1 MAEKLGNNYPNP
13 LDNFRSYSYHFILTV
28 APSSEVVRQLV
39 GDKEGLQSPLFAA
52 VEKAGLGDKVSIKN
66 SEAYLLV
73 DSRRFSQYSITAVE
87 MDHVYGTGSRVNP
100 TKPIGALTMKLT
112 DTTGLSFFNLLMDV
126 MRNRI
131 KSSQISA
138 FFLLTILFVGH
149 DDDGNTRTVS
159 TCFIP
164 LTLATMGFEFTS
176 SGSLFDL
183 QFFETEGGPQNGS
196 VVQQVDYLG
205 KINSISTMKK
215 ENTLGGALQVL
226 EDQLN
231 IQSLEFYQ
239 KFYNDK
245 LKKSGSS
252 SNNELKLGK
261 LVQYMITIPD
271 KWKNFR
277 ITTASRSKNKE
288 GMFKSSKPLPT
299 TKENVKSDVTVSQTN
314 QENRYF
320 QFTFSQTTTITDA
333 IKSILESSKEFL
345 ELASEDLRKQG
356 RAIAAKT
363 VTSFTSDNS
372 TFTIH
377 FDIYEHMIPKI
388 DEKTGTLTSGNPSRA
403 TIGSEVK
410 NLITYD
416 YIFTGKNSHIKDLKI
431 QYHPAAAVAALSVDL
446 EIGQARFA
454 DNAAAGQKKSDVS
467 NIVIG
472 APKTR
477 DLAPQIG
484 ENDPILLPMI
494 SKDQAQN
501 NTAQKNEEYGKEES
515 TSILRA
521 KQEYTNTYASLH
533 FLSSIGMEMTVR
545 GNPNLIR
552 KYADRDERGGVPPH
566 QTIIST
572 TDLNSLVGQSQLT
585 AETNFNSRV
594 KQGVADSKRYYIEK
608 FITPRINPSQR
619 NTGSKDELLNG
630 IDIATM
636 PVFVKIN
643 ILAPNVDFT
652 GEYKSGEPLF
662 TDKFFFNG
670 PYRLLT
676 LKTIFSGGE
685 FDHIMTLIPHDI
697 SGSYTASGEAPVVN
711 RGRGDR

>member
-1 MAEKLGNNYPNP
+1 M
-13 LDNFRSYSYHFILTV
+13 
-28 APSSEVVRQLV
+28 V

-52 VEKAGLGDKVSIKN
+52 VEKAGLGDEVTVKN
-66 SEAYLLV
+66 SKAYLLV
-73 DSRRFSQYSITAVE
+73 DSRRFSQYSITSVE
-87 MDHVYGTGSRVNP
+87 MDHVYGTGTRVNP
-100 TKPIGALTMKLT
+100 TKPIGPLSLKLT

-126 MRNRI
+126 MRNKI
-131 KSSQISA
+131 KTSQISA

-149 DDDGNTRTVS
+149 DDDGETRTIS

-164 LTLATMGFEFTS
+164 LTLATMAFEFTS
-176 SGSLFDL
+176 SGSLFDM
-183 QFFETEGGPQNGS
+183 QFFETEGGPS
-196 VVQQVDYLG
+196 VSSVIQQVDYLG
-205 KINSISTMKK
+205 KIGTITTSKK
-215 ENTLGGALQVL
+215 NNTLGDALQVL

-239 KFYNDK
+239 KFYNDRLRK
-245 LKKSGSS
+245 AGSS
-252 SNNELKLGK
+252 SNTELKLGK

-271 KWKNFR
+271 KWKNFQ

-288 GMFKSSKPLPT
+288 AMFKSAKPTETP
-299 TKENVKSDVTVSQTN
+299 KEVVKTDVTVAQTN

-320 QFTFSQTTTITDA
+320 QFTFSQTTTISDA

-345 ELASEDLRKQG
+345 ELASEELRKQG
-356 RAIAAKT
+356 LATAMKT
-363 VTSFTSDNS
+363 ITTFTSDES

-377 FDIYEHMIPKI
+377 FDIYEHLIPRV
-388 DEKTGTLTSGNPSRA
+388 DANTGELVAGNPSRS
-403 TIGSEVK
+403 TLGEEIK

-416 YIFTGKNSHIKDLKI
+416 YIFTGKNSHIRELKI
-431 QYHPAAAVAALSVDL
+431 QYHPAAAVVALSVDL

-454 DNAAAGQKKSDVS
+454 DNAAAGQTRA
-467 NIVIG
+467 NMRPITIG
-472 APKTR
+472 APSTK

-494 SKDQAQN
+494 SKDQQQN

-515 TSILRA
+515 TAILRA
-521 KQEYTNTYASLH
+521 KQEYTSTYASLH

-545 GNPNLIR
+545 GNPNIIR
-552 KYADRDERGGVPPH
+552 KYADRDERGGIPPH

-572 TDLNSLVGQSQLT
+572 AELNALVAESQLT
-585 AETNFNSRV
+585 AATNFESRV
-594 KQGVADSKRYYIEK
+594 KQGVQSSKSYYIKK
-608 FITPRINPSQR
+608 FITPRITPAQR

-643 ILAPNVDFT
+643 ILAPNVDHT
-652 GEYKSGEPLF
+652 GEYISGEPMF

-670 PYRLLT
+670 PYRVLT
-676 LKTIFSGGE
+676 VKTIFTGGD
-685 FDHIMTLIPHDI
+685 FHHIFTLVPHDI
-697 SGSYTASGEAPVVN
+697 SGSYTASGAAAAIEN
-711 RGRGDR
+711 RPNRAGR